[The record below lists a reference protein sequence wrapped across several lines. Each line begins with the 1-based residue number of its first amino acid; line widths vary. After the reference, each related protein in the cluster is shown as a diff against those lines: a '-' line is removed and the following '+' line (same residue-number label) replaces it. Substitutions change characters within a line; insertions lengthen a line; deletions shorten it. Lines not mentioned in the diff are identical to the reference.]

1 MRPDARRGLR
11 EKIGAVPITATDRL
25 PRLEGR
31 LFLGDGGLETTM
43 IFAEGIELPCFA
55 SFVLLATEDHRQ
67 ALRRY
72 YVSYIEIAR
81 RHGLGFT
88 LDTPTWR

>member
-1 MRPDARRGLR
+1 
-11 EKIGAVPITATDRL
+11 
-25 PRLEGR
+25 
-31 LFLGDGGLETTM
+31 M
-43 IFAEGIELPCFA
+43 IFTEGIELPCFA
-55 SFVLLATEDHRQ
+55 SFVLLAAEDRRE

-88 LDTPTWR
+88 LDTPTWRASADWGAKLGYGVAELDEINRFAISFA